1 MLAVNS
7 YFVKIQGSPAKHTA
21 SQMLFT
27 GACIKPLLWM
37 QEGSQAVGQREVKE
51 LLWRLLSS
59 SQLCLEAGEQALK
72 RPSDFTQI

>member
-1 MLAVNS
+1 
-7 YFVKIQGSPAKHTA
+7 
-21 SQMLFT
+21 MLFT
-27 GACIKPLLWM
+27 GACIKPLLWV